1 MKAKEIISAI
11 LDNCLTNDMCGTFTV
26 EAEEGLSE
34 KQAFAAAIRHW
45 FGAKYKIILPV
56 KCERNYFFQWLDMET
71 DPCLERPEGL
81 VYIYGD
87 EGMMMAIY
95 FWEIED

>member
-11 LDNCLTNDMCGTFTV
+11 LENCLTNDSCGMFNV
-26 EAEEGLSE
+26 EAEDGLTE
-34 KQAFAAAIRHW
+34 KQAFANAIHRW
-45 FGAKYKIILPV
+45 FGENYKIILPI
-56 KCERNYFFQWLDMET
+56 KCDRDYFYEWVDMET
-71 DPCLERPEGL
+71 DPCIECPEGL

-87 EGMMMAIY
+87 DGMMAIY

>member
-11 LDNCLTNDMCGTFTV
+11 LDNCLTNDSCGTFSM
-26 EAEEGLSE
+26 ESEEGLTE
-34 KQAFAAAIRHW
+34 KQIFASAIRNW
-45 FGAKYKIILPV
+45 FSPNYKIILPI
-56 KCERNYFFQWLDMET
+56 KCDRNYFYEWVDMET
-71 DPCLERPEGL
+71 DPCMERPEGL

-87 EGMMMAIY
+87 EGMMAIY